1 MAGDKEAGWLNSL
14 AALWNAESLEAWIA
28 KLIAVLVVLLAVTGL
43 IALVQS
49 RGSGTARVLVSSPR
63 PRLARQA
70 LPPKNRKKKQDKI
83 VRRYRPRSHDGKKP
97 VRRISVA
104 QPVQMK
110 PAPRPVAA
118 VSAPIPAATAEPAP
132 AASLWRSLNEARRR

>member
-28 KLIAVLVVLLAVTGL
+28 KLIAVLVVLLAVTGM

-49 RGSGTARVLVSSPR
+49 RRSGTARVLVSSPR
-63 PRLARQA
+63 PRLARQVV
-70 LPPKNRKKKQDKI
+70 PPKNRKKKQDKI
-83 VRRYRPRSHDGKKP
+83 VRRYRPRSHDGKKL
-97 VRRISVA
+97 VRRLSVA

-110 PAPRPVAA
+110 PAPAPRPVAA
-118 VSAPIPAATAEPAP
+118 TTEPAP
-132 AASLWRSLNEARRR
+132 AAALWRSLNEARRR